1 LRPASRIAFA
11 VCACPLVLIA
21 ACGNSRTQV
30 PAVQTGGSAPGF
42 RMLSYPAAGIS
53 FRAPSDWSAANGQG
67 PLIATLTSRTS
78 VVALWRFPRNI
89 DPPTGTTALR
99 RARRQLILKA
109 RHRDPRLT
117 LIRSTIT
124 AVSGVPAIE
133 IDAFEQIA
141 GQSRRVRSTHV
152 FERRAEIVLDEY
164 APPQAFHAVDHAV
177 FSPVKSSLLLS
188 GTSTA

>member
-1 LRPASRIAFA
+1 MRPASRIGFA
-11 VCACPLVLIA
+11 VCICPLALIA
-21 ACGNSRTQV
+21 ACENSRTPV
-30 PAVQTGGSAPGF
+30 PAVQQGGSAAGF
-42 RMLSYPAAGIS
+42 RMLHYPAAGIS
-53 FRAPSDWSAANGQG
+53 FRAPSDWSAAEGQG
-67 PLIATLTSRTS
+67 PLIATLTSGTS
-78 VVALWRFPRNI
+78 VVAVWRFPRSI
-89 DPPTGTTALR
+89 DPPAGTTALR
-99 RARRQLILKA
+99 RARRQLIRKA

-133 IDAFEQIA
+133 IDAVEQIA
-141 GQSRRVRSTHV
+141 GHSRRVRSTHV

-177 FSPVKSSLLLS
+177 FSPVKRSLLLS